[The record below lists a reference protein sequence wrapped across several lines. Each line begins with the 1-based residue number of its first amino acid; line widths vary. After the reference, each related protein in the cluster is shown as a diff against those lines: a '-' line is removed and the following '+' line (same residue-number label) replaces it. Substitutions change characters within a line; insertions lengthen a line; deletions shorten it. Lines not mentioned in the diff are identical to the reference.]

1 MKTAAIF
8 GLYIMG
14 IVKEGVTFQRE
25 LMAVLVIFVFV
36 DYLTEIML
44 MIFRKKHIPVI
55 QIKSIVKK
63 CAIFI
68 VVFLSSIIDIYILR
82 NGAVI
87 STATTLFYISCEGI
101 AVLKNVLK
109 MGVPFPKILKNVL
122 EQMKDSEKFYS
133 SND

>member
-1 MKTAAIF
+1 MKTTAIF
-8 GLYIMG
+8 DLYIMN
-14 IVKEGVTFQRE
+14 IVKKGVMFQEE
-25 LMAVLVIFVFV
+25 LVAVLVIFVLV

-44 MIFRKKHIPVI
+44 MIFKKKPVFGI
-55 QIKSIVKK
+55 QRKSIVKK

-68 VVFLSSIIDIYILR
+68 VIFLSNIIDIYILR
-82 NGAVI
+82 NGALI

-109 MGVPFPKILKNVL
+109 MGVPLPKILKNVL
-122 EQMKDSEKFYS
+122 DQMKDSEKFYN